1 MTTRLEP
8 VWRTVPVEPTV
19 EMRIAGV
26 QAWRDDEVEAPVTRI
41 WQAML
46 QAAPAPDGMRQ
57 QVETV
62 LREQIYL
69 QHIGEDVRVVGYG
82 QATDA
87 ILAIIAKGEGR

>member
-1 MTTRLEP
+1 MTARLEP

-46 QAAPAPDGMRQ
+46 QAAPAPEGMR
-57 QVETV
+57 EAMAY
-62 LREQIYL
+62 IP
-69 QHIGEDVRVVGYG
+69 
-82 QATDA
+82 
-87 ILAIIAKGEGR
+87 